1 MTAPRKKRS
10 GRFGKVYSDL
20 LSEENLSTLMGG
32 RRASNTRRQAGKAA
46 FGVHALAL
54 AWQALHLRD
63 GHVSL
68 IVLEDHLYGETRDAE
83 LLAAAGLWT
92 VTEDGWHICG
102 YEKSNLTKEDVLTRA
117 LQGEIDACKRYMTEK
132 ARTCT
137 CGHHTDVGD
146 LVGDPVGDLRQTLNE
161 TDG

>member
-1 MTAPRKKRS
+1 MSAPARRKKRS

-20 LSEENLSTLMGG
+20 LTEESLGDLM
-32 RRASNTRRQAGKAA
+32 RRGQAGKAA

-63 GHVSL
+63 GFIPVG
-68 IVLEDHLYGETRDAE
+68 VFMDKLYGKPADATH
-83 LLAAAGLWT
+83 LVTYGFWT
-92 VTEDGWHICG
+92 EAPGGWQIVG
-102 YEKSNLTKEDVLTRA
+102 YEKANLTRADVLTRS

-132 ARTCT
+132 DRACT

-146 LVGDPVGDLRQTLNE
+146 LVGDPVGDLLRTLTE
-161 TDG
+161 SDG